1 MTMSTNSIPFP
12 TAVNPSKS
20 SHVTMADTQP
30 QLEIQTV
37 RDLVQE
43 LTQLPFRSFDG
54 HDDLDHIRFISQS
67 VARYLHHLGY
77 YFNTPVDISGGDTLG
92 SGYGSRD
99 ATHPLSSSDI
109 KDTGKAQTDQPT
121 AAAHQQIVAQDQAVS
136 GDAAPPPAIIEPD
149 REQQCRHHWCE
160 LGDFFVSF
168 GFTVDETGK
177 KRFQTRVHHSQAD
190 RSAQWSGLAIGQ
202 LLTWMLHQTNLLPP
216 AEGKITPGSKPD
228 RAQALSA
235 PVMTSG
241 PIGSQTINPSPQES
255 SQPLS
260 IQPLPHRPMQPAH
273 HRRPQSS
280 PVSFINF
287 LMILYTVARLK
298 NRRT

>member
-37 RDLVQE
+37 TDLVQE
-43 LTQLPFRSFDG
+43 LTQLPFRAS
-54 HDDLDHIRFISQS
+54 DDLDRIRSIGQS
-67 VARYLHHLGY
+67 IAQYLYYLGY
-77 YFNTPVDISGGDTLG
+77 VLVDVSAGDTFD
-92 SGYGSRD
+92 SGYGPRD
-99 ATHPLSSSDI
+99 ATQPLSSSDV
-109 KDTGKAQTDQPT
+109 KDTGKAETDQTPS
-121 AAAHQQIVAQDQAVS
+121 AADQQIVAQDQAVS

-149 REQQCRHHWCE
+149 REQQCRHHWRE

-168 GFTVDETGK
+168 GFVIDETGK
-177 KRFQTRVHHSQAD
+177 KHFQTRVHHSQAD

-202 LLTWMLHQTNLLPP
+202 LLTWMLRQTNLLSP
-216 AEGKITPGSKPD
+216 AEGKVTPGSKPD
-228 RAQALSA
+228 RTQALSA

-241 PIGSQTINPSPQES
+241 PIGSQTINLSPQES
-255 SQPLS
+255 SQPLPLQPLLHRP
-260 IQPLPHRPMQPAH
+260 IQPTH
-273 HRRPQSS
+273 HQRPQSS
-280 PVSFINF
+280 SFSFINF
-287 LMILYTVARLK
+287 LMILYAVARLK